1 MSYNGWANRETW
13 LVYLWYGHDLADML
27 SECDARVE
35 AGIDE
40 QEAQEWVREV
50 VEECEVLSQ
59 PTKSGLL
66 SDFLEMCWSEVD
78 WPEVAEHLTEDMK
91 EIASA

>member
-13 LVYLWYGHDLADML
+13 LVYLWYGNDLADML
-27 SECDARVE
+27 SEDGDRVE

-40 QEAQEWVREV
+40 QEAEEWVRYV
-50 VEECEVLSQ
+50 AEESEMLSQ
-59 PTKSGLL
+59 PPKSGLL

-78 WPEVAEHLTEDMK
+78 WREVAEHLTEDMK